1 MPIPKSQP
9 RFNTGPAPERIVT
22 LLPSATE
29 IICGLGL
36 GHKLVG
42 ITHECDYPEEIRHL
56 PAVTRSAIGKN
67 MSSRDIDDQVRN
79 HLSDNAALYSLD
91 MPLLESL
98 APDLIVTQALC
109 DVCAVSMDEVSA
121 ACENLTS
128 HPKLLNLEPMSLGD
142 VFDTILAVGDA
153 TSERASALE
162 YVAGLKAK
170 VEGVRQRRLNQQ
182 HKPRVVFLEWIDPPF
197 NAGHWTPELIEIAGG
212 EDCLGS
218 KHQPS
223 RTIGYDE
230 IARAN
235 PDVIVIA
242 QCGFDIERSQ
252 ADMEILKRYLPWQN
266 LKAVRD
272 NRVHV
277 VDGNAYFSRSG
288 PRLVDSLLL
297 LEQLLWRQP
306 DLYQLNIQS

>member
-1 MPIPKSQP
+1 MSKSISKPQ
-9 RFNTGPAPERIVT
+9 RIVT

-42 ITHECDYPEEIRHL
+42 ITHECDYPEDIRHL
-56 PAVTRSAIGKN
+56 PTVTRSAIGKN
-67 MSSRDIDDQVRN
+67 LSSHEIDDQVRN
-79 HLSDNAALYSLD
+79 HLDDNAALYSLD
-91 MPLLESL
+91 VPLLESL
-98 APDLIVTQALC
+98 KPDLIVTQALC

-121 ACENLTS
+121 ACKTLTS
-128 HPKLLNLEPMSLGD
+128 KPQLLNLEPMSLTD
-142 VFDTILAVGDA
+142 VFDTILAVGEA
-153 TSERASALE
+153 TQERSSALE
-162 YVAGLKAK
+162 YVSSLKAR
-170 VEGVRQRRLNQQ
+170 VEGVRQRRRDQRYR
-182 HKPRVVFLEWIDPPF
+182 PRVVFLEWIDPPF

-212 EDCLGS
+212 DDCLGS
-218 KHQPS
+218 LHEPS
-223 RTIGYDE
+223 RTIRFEE
-230 IARAN
+230 IAEAN

-242 QCGFDIERSQ
+242 QCGFDVERTQ
-252 ADMEILKRYLPWQN
+252 TDMAILKRNLPWQN

-297 LEQLLWRQP
+297 MEQLLWRQP
-306 DLYQLNIQS
+306 ELYQLNIQS